1 MAGQIG
7 QKVTKY
13 GQPYQSKGT
22 QKVQKGEEG
31 KFGNAKGLRKKWT
44 TVDTTIHSKL
54 QSPARWD
61 IPDVPTSPR
70 VGSASQTIQRN
81 ARSAKV
87 IRFWKKRGEN
97 T

>member
-1 MAGQIG
+1 MVGQTG

-13 GQPYQSKGT
+13 GQPYQSKST
-22 QKVQKGEEG
+22 QSVHNGEEG
-31 KFGNAKGLRKKWT
+31 KFGKSQRPKKKWT

-54 QSPARWD
+54 QSPPRWD

-81 ARSAKV
+81 ARRAKV
-87 IRFWKKRGEN
+87 IRFW
-97 T
+97 

>member
-1 MAGQIG
+1 MIGQMG

-13 GQPYQSKGT
+13 GKPYQSKGT
-22 QKVQKGEEG
+22 QKVQNGEEG
-31 KFGNAKGLRKKWT
+31 KFGKSQRPKKKWT

-87 IRFWKKRGEN
+87 IRFWKKREN
-97 T
+97 